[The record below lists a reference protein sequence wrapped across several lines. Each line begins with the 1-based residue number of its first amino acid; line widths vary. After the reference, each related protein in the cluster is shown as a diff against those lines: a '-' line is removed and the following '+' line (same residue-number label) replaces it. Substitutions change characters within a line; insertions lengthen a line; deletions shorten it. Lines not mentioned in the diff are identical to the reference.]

1 MTEDKLCFEEE
12 VLEICREA
20 VRQVSAEDREITM
33 DTELS
38 ARDGIDSLAF
48 MNMIISLEIRFDVVL
63 DEYLTELKDAE
74 RIRDLILAMRKLT
87 DRSEKRME

>member
-20 VRQVSAEDREITM
+20 VKQVSEEDREITM

-48 MNMIISLEIRFDVVL
+48 MNIIIALEIRFDVVL
-63 DEYLTELKDAE
+63 DEYLAELKEVE
-74 RIRDLILAMRKLT
+74 RIRDLIYRLKQVC
-87 DRSEKRME
+87 

>member
-1 MTEDKLCFEEE
+1 MTEDKKSFEEE

-38 ARDGIDSLAF
+38 AKGGIDSLAF
-48 MNMIISLEIRFDVVL
+48 MNIIIALEIRYDVVL
-63 DEYLTELKDAE
+63 DEYLSELKEAKH
-74 RIRDLILAMRKLT
+74 IRDLIYRLKQVC
-87 DRSEKRME
+87 

>member
-1 MTEDKLCFEEE
+1 MTEDKKSFEEE

-38 ARDGIDSLAF
+38 AKGGIDSLAF
-48 MNMIISLEIRFDVVL
+48 MNIIIALEIRYDVVL
-63 DEYLTELKDAE
+63 DECLSELKEAE
-74 RIRDLILAMRKLT
+74 HIRDLIYRLKQF
-87 DRSEKRME
+87 

>member
-1 MTEDKLCFEEE
+1 MTEDKKSFEEE

-38 ARDGIDSLAF
+38 AKGGIDSLAF
-48 MNMIISLEIRFDVVL
+48 MNIIIALEIRYDVVL
-63 DEYLTELKDAE
+63 DEYLSELKEAE
-74 RIRDLILAMRKLT
+74 HIRDLIYRLKQFGLNHII
-87 DRSEKRME
+87 K

>member
-20 VRQVSAEDREITM
+20 VKQVSEEDREITM

-38 ARDGIDSLAF
+38 AKGGIDSLAF
-48 MNMIISLEIRFDVVL
+48 MNIIIALEIRYDVVL
-63 DEYLTELKDAE
+63 DEYLSELKEAE
-74 RIRDLILAMRKLT
+74 HIRDLIYRLKQF
-87 DRSEKRME
+87 

>member
-20 VRQVSAEDREITM
+20 VKQVSEEDREITM

-48 MNMIISLEIRFDVVL
+48 MNIIIALEIRFDVAL
-63 DEYLTELKDAE
+63 DEYLAELKEVE
-74 RIRDLILAMRKLT
+74 RIRDLIYRLKQVC
-87 DRSEKRME
+87 

>member
-1 MTEDKLCFEEE
+1 MTEDKKSFEEE

-38 ARDGIDSLAF
+38 AKGGIDSLAF
-48 MNMIISLEIRFDVVL
+48 MNIIIALEIRYDVVL
-63 DEYLTELKDAE
+63 DED
-74 RIRDLILAMRKLT
+74 RK
-87 DRSEKRME
+87 SVV

>member
-20 VRQVSAEDREITM
+20 VKQVSEEDREITM

-48 MNMIISLEIRFDVVL
+48 MNIIIALEIRYDVVL
-63 DEYLTELKDAE
+63 DEYLSELKEAE
-74 RIRDLILAMRKLT
+74 HIRDLIYRLKQF
-87 DRSEKRME
+87 

>member
-1 MTEDKLCFEEE
+1 MTEDKKSFEEE

-38 ARDGIDSLAF
+38 AKGGIDSLAF
-48 MNMIISLEIRFDVVL
+48 MNIIIALEIRYDVVL
-63 DEYLTELKDAE
+63 DEYLSELKEAE
-74 RIRDLILAMRKLT
+74 HIRDLIYRLKQF
-87 DRSEKRME
+87 

>member
-1 MTEDKLCFEEE
+1 MTEDKLGFEEE

-33 DTELS
+33 NTELS

-48 MNMIISLEIRFDVVL
+48 MNMIIALEIRFDVVL
-63 DEYLTELKDAE
+63 DEHLAELKEAE
-74 RIRDLILAMRKLT
+74 RIRDLIYRLNKIC
-87 DRSEKRME
+87 

>member
-1 MTEDKLCFEEE
+1 MTEDKKSFEEE

-38 ARDGIDSLAF
+38 AKGGIDSLAF
-48 MNMIISLEIRFDVVL
+48 MNIIIALEIRYDVVL
-63 DEYLTELKDAE
+63 DEYMSELKEAE
-74 RIRDLILAMRKLT
+74 HIRDLIYRLKQF
-87 DRSEKRME
+87 

>member
-1 MTEDKLCFEEE
+1 MTEDKKSLEEE

-38 ARDGIDSLAF
+38 AKGGIDSLAF
-48 MNMIISLEIRFDVVL
+48 MNIIIALEIRYDVVL
-63 DEYLTELKDAE
+63 DEYLSELKEAE
-74 RIRDLILAMRKLT
+74 HIRDLIYRLKQF
-87 DRSEKRME
+87 